1 MDAEKLLLTRRSI
14 RHFKK
19 DEVSEDVLWKIFEI
33 CRFSPTSKNCES
45 YYFVVIKNKEIL
57 EFLGDI
63 RGSNSSPIKRAP
75 MAVAICVDNSK
86 TKRVYEDGC
95 IAAYHFILASWIF
108 GLGTCWIAAM
118 DRDEVK
124 KKLGIPREHYVAT
137 ITPLGYPENVPE
149 PRPRRPKEEMV
160 KFVE

>member
-1 MDAEKLLLTRRSI
+1 
-14 RHFKK
+14 
-19 DEVSEDVLWKIFEI
+19 
-33 CRFSPTSKNCES
+33 
-45 YYFVVIKNKEIL
+45 
-57 EFLGDI
+57 
-63 RGSNSSPIKRAP
+63 